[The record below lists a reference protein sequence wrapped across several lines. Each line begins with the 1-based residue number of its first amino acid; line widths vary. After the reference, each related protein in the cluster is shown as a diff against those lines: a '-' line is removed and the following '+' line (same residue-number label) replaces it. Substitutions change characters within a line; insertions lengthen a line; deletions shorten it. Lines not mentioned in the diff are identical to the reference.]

1 MSGSGQAASAA
12 LRPSAVVTSPVTAV
26 TLTPSARIS
35 SAVRS
40 SVSRVRDMM
49 VMSTP
54 SRASA
59 VAAALPSPRLAPV
72 SNALRPRMPRSMRFP
87 ITQARCCEVGRRP
100 LRSCGRA
107 CCQPRETWLEC
118 WLRKIARRETPMT
131 RSCTLA
137 LIALACA
144 LPVAAQAE
152 ELVVSNYGVTTNGM
166 PFAVAMAK
174 GFFKQQGADVTG
186 ILTSDGGGTTVRTML
201 GGNLAYGEINPTAT
215 VIAIQ
220 QGADLK
226 IVSDNVQT
234 VAEFV
239 WAVKPDSPIKTAA
252 DLKGKKI
259 GYTNPRSTSQALAI
273 LVLEKAGLK
282 PSEAELVK
290 TGGFGEGIVALD
302 LGAVDVAPIPE
313 PLWSQHQAKYRAGGG
328 ASDLLPPLDNVVGV
342 TTGKAAAARGD
353 FIRAVI
359 RARRQAVDFMYAN
372 PDESADIIAKVY
384 NLSTDVARSAVRNLL
399 GSHDKS
405 GVRYW
410 SAGEINLK
418 AMNEM
423 MRAQKIVGAL
433 KDDPDWAKI
442 IDESFLP
449 DDLKRKTQ

>member
-1 MSGSGQAASAA
+1 MTGSC
-12 LRPSAVVTSPVTAV
+12 
-26 TLTPSARIS
+26 
-35 SAVRS
+35 
-40 SVSRVRDMM
+40 
-49 VMSTP
+49 
-54 SRASA
+54 
-59 VAAALPSPRLAPV
+59 RLALV
-72 SNALRPRMPRSMRFP
+72 FAF
-87 ITQARCCEVGRRP
+87 
-100 LRSCGRA
+100 
-107 CCQPRETWLEC
+107 
-118 WLRKIARRETPMT
+118 
-131 RSCTLA
+131 
-137 LIALACA
+137 ALAP
-144 LPVAAQAE
+144 LAATAE
-152 ELVVSNYGVTTNGM
+152 EIVVSNYGVTTNGM

-186 ILTSDGGGTTVRTML
+186 ILSSDGGGTTVRTML

-252 DLKGKKI
+252 DLKGRKI

-282 PSEAELVK
+282 PDDAELVK

-302 LGAVDVAPIPE
+302 LGAVDITPIPE
-313 PLWSQHQAKYRAGGG
+313 PLWSQHQGKYRAVVK

-372 PDESADIIAKVY
+372 PDESAEIIAKAY
-384 NLSTDVARSAVRNLL
+384 NLSTAVARSALKNLL
-399 GSHDKS
+399 ASHAKS
-405 GVRYW
+405 GVKYW
-410 SAGEINLK
+410 SGGEINLK

-423 MRAQKIVGAL
+423 MRAQRIVGAL
-433 KDDPDWAKI
+433 KDDPNWAKI

-449 DDLKRKTQ
+449 DDLRKKTN